1 MATID
6 LNYPQCRDNGNMKC
20 LSTNRAH
27 IRDGIGWNGDGRG
40 QRGWDELTEATRP
53 VATTER
59 LDCRRAFL
67 NIMKGGSEDGRMNS
81 LKERCNWGEESE
93 RRGEGWVWEGELCR
107 RGEARILRA
116 CAKPLWTLGPPK
128 WPVTRCLF
136 LHCGCASMSL
146 HPSDQLYVP
155 SFLL

>member
-6 LNYPQCRDNGNMKC
+6 LRYPQWRDNDVLNC
-20 LSTNRAH
+20 SSINRGH
-27 IRDGIGWNGDGRG
+27 VRDGIGRNGDGRG
-40 QRGWDELTEATRP
+40 QRGWDGLTEATRP
-53 VATTER
+53 VAETAATER

-67 NIMKGGSEDGRMNS
+67 NIMEGGSEDGRMNS

-116 CAKPLWTLGPPK
+116 RAKPLWTLVPPK
-128 WPVTRCLF
+128 WPVARWSFPALLVSTF
-136 LHCGCASMSL
+136 LHT
-146 HPSDQLYVP
+146 
-155 SFLL
+155 FR